1 MVILFAVSCANNN
14 PANPV
19 SSSNNLGNTSG
30 TVNKSNNNIKD
41 DIIIEGG
48 EPVKY
53 KLNVTYIVE
62 NLDTV
67 GRSEEKMDIYIDIYE
82 DSNDILMR
90 IPRGVAFHNV
100 KKSNGKYEG
109 TLKNSNGTYILSM
122 TVSGGYITD
131 FNLTIHG
138 DMEKYY
144 YKLQ

>member
-1 MVILFAVSCANNN
+1 MKTKILLIVMVILFAVSCANNN

-67 GRSEEKMDIYIDIYE
+67 GKLADQKKKWIYI
-82 DSNDILMR
+82 
-90 IPRGVAFHNV
+90 
-100 KKSNGKYEG
+100 
-109 TLKNSNGTYILSM
+109 
-122 TVSGGYITD
+122 
-131 FNLTIHG
+131 
-138 DMEKYY
+138 
-144 YKLQ
+144 